1 MEDEVSIQE
10 SGEGG
15 KGNFRLRN
23 ILEKVMTSE
32 KFMLRNNG
40 DRLLVLGAWRSD
52 VGRGQLAQV
61 TNKEG

>member
-1 MEDEVSIQE
+1 MEDEVSIQG
-10 SGEGG
+10 SGEGE

-23 ILEKVMTSE
+23 ILEKVLTSE

-40 DRLLVLGAWRSD
+40 DRLLVLGGWRSD
-52 VGRGQLAQV
+52 IGRGQLAQV